1 MQSKRCDNT
10 KFTFLL
16 VNFDGNFVIQE
27 MEHSRRNSFSLR
39 ELWDKVEIKVQYE
52 KALAIQR
59 VPETHVQFYMRWVT
73 WFISQGFPLYS
84 TSKETLADLHKALG
98 KIEMNLQPLPDWK
111 KRQGYNAIATF
122 LSHFIYTQDSVT
134 DSSNGVLTRS
144 WEDTISQFKSLL
156 LLKRYSSRT
165 ITAYVNWILRFQEF
179 CGIQVSNISSKVFVD
194 YMNHMV
200 SVQLISAPTQ
210 NQACAALAF
219 FWSECLKRTEPFP
232 KIILRAPET
241 HRIPHVLSRDQ
252 VKSFLNCTAPEWYM
266 LFAIAYGCGL
276 RLNEA
281 LSLRIKD
288 IQLDQMLLF
297 VRQGKG
303 GKDRSLP
310 FPKSLLEPY
319 SRHLLWRKGLFDSDT
334 AMNCA
339 KVDLP
344 FAYERKSPSAATSW
358 EWQYVFPSKSLLRH
372 PVSGE
377 KIRWHLLDSTVQK
390 HFKATCRRAELPIM
404 SHFHTLRHS
413 YATHLLEAGI
423 SIREIQ
429 SRLGHS
435 NLETT
440 MIYTHVR
447 TPSSLASHSPLDL

>member
-1 MQSKRCDNT
+1 MEGKCVYHKVET
-10 KFTFLL
+10 K
-16 VNFDGNFVIQE
+16 N
-27 MEHSRRNSFSLR
+27 RNSYSLKS
-39 ELWDKVEIKVQYE
+39 LWEVQGSKVKYTE
-52 KALAIQR
+52 ALKIQR
-59 VPETHVQFYMRWVT
+59 VPEEQIPFYLKWVT
-73 WFISQGFPLYS
+73 WFISQGLPLYS
-84 TSKETLADLHKALG
+84 TPKDTLTELHNEIG
-98 KIEMNLQPLPDWK
+98 KIVSQFQPLPDWK
-111 KRQGYNAIATF
+111 RRQGYNAIATF
-122 LSHFIYTQDSVT
+122 LTHLVFKNETKDGVPEDVNTTTWDSVVIT
-134 DSSNGVLTRS
+134 M
-144 WEDTISQFKSLL
+144 KKLL
-156 LLKRYSSRT
+156 LLKRYSART
-165 ITAYVNWILRFQEF
+165 SSAYVNWILRFRDY
-179 CGIQVSNISSKVFVD
+179 CNTPIRGLSSKVFVD
-194 YMNHMV
+194 FMNHLV

-219 FWSECLKRTEPFP
+219 FWTECLRRSEPFP

-252 VKSFLNCTAPEWYM
+252 IRSFLNCTAPDWYL
-266 LFAIAYGCGL
+266 LFAVAYGCGL

-281 LSLRIKD
+281 LSLRVKD

-310 FPKSLLEPY
+310 FPKSLID
-319 SRHLLWRKGLFDSDT
+319 SFTRHLNWRKGLFDSDI
-334 AMNCA
+334 AMNTA

-344 FAYERKSPSAATSW
+344 FAYERKSPSAAFSW
-358 EWQYVFPSKSLLRH
+358 EWQYLFPSKSLLRH
-372 PVSGE
+372 PTTGE
-377 KIRWHLLDSTVQK
+377 MMRWHLLDSTVQK
-390 HFKATCRRAELPIM
+390 HFKATCKRAGLPIM
-404 SHFHTLRHS
+404 THFHTLRHS

-447 TPSSLASHSPLDL
+447 TPSSMVTHSPLDLN